1 MELDKMGIEKACQ
14 ETVDNSI
21 NMTVPWYLMASYAY
35 YEEDD
40 PILEDRTFDILGKRI
55 LDHWEDIDHRHKD
68 YLSKDMLKAGT
79 FEGKYPSQIQG
90 ALKSVRETYTDKEGV
105 K

>member
-1 MELDKMGIEKACQ
+1 
-14 ETVDNSI
+14 
-21 NMTVPWYLMASYAY
+21 
-35 YEEDD
+35 
-40 PILEDRTFDILGKRI
+40 
-55 LDHWEDIDHRHKD
+55 
-68 YLSKDMLKAGT
+68 MLKAGT